1 MRLVVVLLKPH
12 PASIDLSEENKP
24 STEGHGVQ
32 YLRMVGNQGGGEAE
46 REKVK
51 AKEIKEE
58 REIQYMST

>member
-1 MRLVVVLLKPH
+1 MVVVLTSH
-12 PASIDLSEENKP
+12 PALIDASKENKP